1 MALKYTDNTS
11 PTWDEVKGVE
21 TYTNAFINSHYD
33 AKDDVYKTIDF
44 DSINLDGCS
53 NAVIRNADGT
63 TKKHP
68 DTNEPLMSAV
78 DDNGDPI
85 ELPIDALNALRLKS
99 HIVDTNDNEITFVD
113 DYMYSNQFPKKLI
126 VGAAVISMPINDSK
140 RKDENGEE
148 TDKID
153 KGMKSLTEAGEVTIR
168 TYEANGFGFERK
180 ELIWTGNPD

>member
-1 MALKYTDNTS
+1 MGYTDNTS

-21 TYTNAFINSHYD
+21 TYTNSFINSHYAEKD
-33 AKDDVYKTIDF
+33 ALYSSIDF

-53 NAVIRNADGT
+53 NTVIRNTDGT

-68 DTNEPLMSAV
+68 DTNQPLFAAV
-78 DDNGDPI
+78 DDNGDPV

-99 HIVDTNDNEITFVD
+99 HIVDTNDDEITFVD
-113 DYMYSNQFPKKLI
+113 DYLYSNQFPKKLI

-140 RKDENGEE
+140 ILDDEGNE
-148 TDKID
+148 TDTVS

-168 TYEANGFGFERK
+168 TYDTNGFGFQRK

>member
-33 AKDDVYKTIDF
+33 AKDDLYKTIDF
-44 DSINLDGCS
+44 DSINLNGCS
-53 NAVIRNADGT
+53 NTVIRNGDGT
-63 TKKHP
+63 TKKHA
-68 DTNEPLMSAV
+68 DTNQPLFTAV
-78 DDNGDPI
+78 DDNGDLI
-85 ELPIDALNALRLKS
+85 ELPIDALNAMRLKS
-99 HIVDTNDNEITFVD
+99 HIVDTTDNVLTFVD
-113 DYMYSNQFPKKLI
+113 DYWYSNQFPKKLI

-140 RKDENGEE
+140 QFDDEEKE
-148 TDKID
+148 TDVVL
-153 KGMKSLTEAGEVTIR
+153 KGMKSLTAAGEITVR

>member
-53 NAVIRNADGT
+53 NVVIRNADGT

-78 DDNGDPI
+78 DENGDPI

-99 HIVDTNDNEITFVD
+99 HIVDTTDDEITFVD

-140 RKDENGEE
+140 IIDDEGKE
-148 TDKID
+148 TDTVA
-153 KGMKSLTEAGEVTIR
+153 KGMKSLTEAGEITIR